1 MSILE
6 EAEKLRL
13 KAEDLRKKKKDMS
26 MYEAYLIAA
35 KEINKGD

>member
-13 KAEDLRKKKKDMS
+13 RAEDLREKNKNMS
-26 MYEAYLIAA
+26 MYEAYLIVA